1 MFMVENNR
9 IIPKDVRK
17 ETVPCPL
24 PAPPTPLSGLAP
36 TLSLPVSS
44 GNCLYSSKYH
54 MTWVVSFKHSA
65 LTGSHDKD
73 EITFLLPLPLHL
85 FNIIILLFLVE
96 FVIHIFMY
104 NITTT
109 KYFLLLLQNK
119 VLFCYSIFFS
129 GVVTFHPPLPLK
141 FLVPPFL
148 PFSLPFFFP
157 SFLLSNVVFFFSFFF

>member
-1 MFMVENNR
+1 
-9 IIPKDVRK
+9 
-17 ETVPCPL
+17 
-24 PAPPTPLSGLAP
+24 
-36 TLSLPVSS
+36 
-44 GNCLYSSKYH
+44 

-104 NITTT
+104 NIMTT
-109 KYFLLLLQNK
+109 KYFLLLLQDK

-157 SFLLSNVVFFFSFFF
+157 SFLLSNVVFFFSFSFLIHSGALPSSVFCFSVHFQLWPAIFRSAAQLSSWNFCLLPFFFSYPILLENTF